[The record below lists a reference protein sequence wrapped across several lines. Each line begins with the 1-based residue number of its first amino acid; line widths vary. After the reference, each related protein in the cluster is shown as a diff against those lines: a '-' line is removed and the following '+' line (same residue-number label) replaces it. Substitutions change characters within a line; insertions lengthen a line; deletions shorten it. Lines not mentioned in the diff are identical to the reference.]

1 MGPWVWS
8 MGERVIVLLSGR
20 SLFCHGLSVQLGLM
34 NRPAA
39 SVPLSSSIPLI
50 AKTLH
55 RLQPDVLIIDALE
68 LRSAGFFFLDALR
81 QDPAIAACPILVVAS
96 GSFPDGERFCAA
108 AEKRG
113 LHVLLEA
120 ASFEDLVARVTEI
133 VDRQILKV
141 ESLVS

>member
-1 MGPWVWS
+1 
-8 MGERVIVLLSGR
+8 
-20 SLFCHGLSVQLGLM
+20 M

-39 SVPLSSSIPLI
+39 SVPLTSSIPLI
-50 AKTLH
+50 AKTLQ

-68 LRSAGFFFLDALR
+68 LRSAGFLFLDALR
-81 QDPAIAACPILVVAS
+81 QDPMIEACPILVVAS
-96 GSFPDGERFCAA
+96 GSFPDGERFAAA

-133 VDRQILKV
+133 IDNQILKV
-141 ESLVS
+141 EAMVS